1 MSDTSPAIV
10 PQRAVRRIP
19 RLALWLFGLAYVL
32 PGMVGREP
40 WKGGEIEAF
49 GMMLALAEGQTGF
62 WQLQHWGL
70 GADLQALLPYWIGAG
85 AIMLKPEWMSAAL
98 AARLPFTALLGLT
111 LWLTW
116 RASYHL
122 AREPQAQP
130 VAFAFGG
137 EASPKD
143 YACVLADASL
153 LALIASLGLAR
164 LSHEAGVWLVQLAG
178 VSLVYAGLAAQ
189 PRRPRLAALWVPV
202 GALGLTLSG
211 APSFAVM
218 VCGLAALLRY
228 LEPPAPESTSNHH
241 GTPQALFLCA
251 CAALCAAVASE
262 LSLWQWRLELPPA
275 TWAHWRD
282 MGRLLIWFTWPVW
295 PLVLWTL
302 WRWRSHW
309 LRQRV
314 SRHLGLPLGLVLL
327 VVLTAFSTPAPQRTL
342 LLALPALAT
351 LGAFALPT
359 LRRSMAALIDW
370 FTLLFFSGCALIIW
384 VMWVAMQTGWP
395 PTPARNVRRL
405 VPEFEAVWQT
415 PALWV
420 AALATL
426 AWLGLVFWRVGRHP
440 PVLWK
445 SLVLP
450 AGGAA
455 LCWTLLMTLWLPLL
469 DHALSYAPWARKV
482 RAVMQTHSAQPPRCA
497 WSLNLQ
503 AGQMIAFHYHAG
515 LSLHAVPA
523 KPKEAGPVCEWA
535 LAAPSDTPP
544 PQLASLPGQGAW
556 QRVQTVRRPGDKNER
571 LVLYHRPTP

>member
-1 MSDTSPAIV
+1 
-10 PQRAVRRIP
+10 
-19 RLALWLFGLAYVL
+19 
-32 PGMVGREP
+32 
-40 WKGGEIEAF
+40 
-49 GMMLALAEGQTGF
+49 
-62 WQLQHWGL
+62 
-70 GADLQALLPYWIGAG
+70 
-85 AIMLKPEWMSAAL
+85 
-98 AARLPFTALLGLT
+98 
-111 LWLTW
+111 
-116 RASYHL
+116 
-122 AREPQAQP
+122 
-130 VAFAFGG
+130 
-137 EASPKD
+137 
-143 YACVLADASL
+143 
-153 LALIASLGLAR
+153 
-164 LSHEAGVWLVQLAG
+164 
-178 VSLVYAGLAAQ
+178 
-189 PRRPRLAALWVPV
+189 
-202 GALGLTLSG
+202 
-211 APSFAVM
+211 
-218 VCGLAALLRY
+218 
-228 LEPPAPESTSNHH
+228 
-241 GTPQALFLCA
+241 
-251 CAALCAAVASE
+251 
-262 LSLWQWRLELPPA
+262 
-275 TWAHWRD
+275 
-282 MGRLLIWFTWPVW
+282 
-295 PLVLWTL
+295 
-302 WRWRSHW
+302 
-309 LRQRV
+309 
-314 SRHLGLPLGLVLL
+314 
-327 VVLTAFSTPAPQRTL
+327 
-342 LLALPALAT
+342 
-351 LGAFALPT
+351 
-359 LRRSMAALIDW
+359 
-370 FTLLFFSGCALIIW
+370 LIIW

-482 RAVMQTHSAQPPRCA
+482 RAVMQTHSAQPPRCV

-515 LSLHAVPA
+515 LSLHTVPA